1 MKKLNYTRLW
11 LLAAGALLCAGVA
24 NAQTADKATLDLLVK
39 KGLVSQT
46 EADEVFKQNTATDA
60 SAAVVTSATGAA
72 KITLGGYVQAGYTWA
87 RYTPKGGSSPS
98 NYNGFDL
105 NRAVLEITARLNDN
119 WSAFVNPE
127 FDNTRSGDHHNYLDA
142 AGITWD
148 SKEFGAATAGLKKT
162 NFALEETARP
172 TDLKA
177 ITTSALTSYFV
188 DGLGF
193 ASRHVGLYWDGFLPD
208 VDGVSYGF
216 AVTNAKQDQF
226 KAFDDNNKISF
237 WANAAYTT
245 GDFTTAK
252 SKTPRSF
259 TIGVNLG
266 WQRDSAGVVG
276 TPEIFGYNPYIKGSL
291 GKFTLVAEMLGA
303 YVAQDN
309 APRALPYGFNG
320 TASYRIN
327 DTVEPLVRFSFAD
340 TDGTYGLAT
349 DQNGLANLPGPGA
362 NEGFDQ
368 AVSVFAGANFYIN
381 SFITLGAGYEYT
393 RFRDGSDTTK
403 KADGHAI
410 RAQLQAVF

>member
-1 MKKLNYTRLW
+1 MKKLNYTRFW
-11 LLAAGALLCAGVA
+11 LLAAGALLCAGSA

-39 KGLVSQT
+39 KGLVSRT
-46 EADEVFKQNTATDA
+46 EADAVFRQNQASGA

-87 RYTPKGGSSPS
+87 RYTPKGGSSAT
-98 NYNGFDL
+98 NDNGFDL

-162 NFALEETARP
+162 NFGVEENTHP
-172 TDLKA
+172 TQLKA
-177 ITTSALTSYFV
+177 ITSSVLTGYFV

-193 ASRHVGLYWDGFLPD
+193 ASRHVGLFWDGFLSD

-226 KAFDDNNKISF
+226 KAFGDNNKISF

-245 GDFTTAK
+245 GSFTTAK

-259 TIGVNLG
+259 TLGANLG
-266 WQRDSAGVVG
+266 WQRDSAGFVG
-276 TPEIFGYNPYIKGSL
+276 TPEIFGYNPYVKGTL
-291 GKFTLVAEMLGA
+291 GNFTLVAEMLGA

-309 APRALPYGFNG
+309 ASRALPYGFNG

-327 DTVEPLVRFSFAD
+327 DIEPLVRFSYVD
-340 TDGTYGLAT
+340 TDGTYGLST
-349 DQNGLANLPGPGA
+349 DQNALANLPGPGA
-362 NEGFDQ
+362 NEGFDK
-368 AVSVFAGANFYIN
+368 AVSVFAGANFYLS
-381 SFITLGAGYEYT
+381 SFVTFGAGYEYT
-393 RFRDGSDTTK
+393 RFRDGDGATK
-403 KADGHAI
+403 KADAHAI